1 MMFGRTRKKKNK
13 AWVVAVDMGYGHQR
27 AALPFRDIAQGGE
40 IITAND
46 YAGIPESDKNIWRD
60 SQRFYEII
68 SRFKKFPVLGDF
80 VFTIF
85 DKFQEIKE
93 FYPNNESID
102 APTLQL
108 KQVYRLF
115 EKKCW
120 GEHFIDQLNKNRLPL
135 LTTFFIP
142 AYMAEYWGY
151 RGPIYLI
158 IPDTDISRAWA
169 PLHPQKSKII
179 YCASTKRAAERLQR
193 YGVKKD
199 HIKVTGFPF
208 PREFTKGNAAGAKKD
223 LGRRLQVLDPKG
235 RYLKQYRKTVEQYV
249 GRISKKASRR
259 RVSLTFAIG
268 GAGAQAD
275 IAEDIME
282 SLKPLVKKG
291 LLELHLIAGIHTK
304 LAANLKKKAGP
315 HTFVHSSKNKKR
327 YFEDFSKILRKT
339 DILWTK
345 PSELVFYA
353 GLGVPLILAPPVGS
367 QEVSNR
373 RWLLDIGAG
382 IDQKKPEFVHQWLPD
397 LLQEGAFAEAAMQGF
412 IEIEKNGTENIRKLV
427 CGL

>member
-1 MMFGRTRKKKNK
+1 M
-13 AWVVAVDMGYGHQR
+13 DMGYGHQR
-27 AALPFRDIAQGGE
+27 TALSFQDIAQGGK
-40 IITAND
+40 IIAAND
-46 YAGIPESDKNIWRD
+46 YPGIPESDKNIWRD

-80 VFTIF
+80 FFAIF

-93 FYPNNESID
+93 FYPSNESID

-169 PLHPQKSKII
+169 PLRPKESKVI
-179 YCASTKRAAERLQR
+179 YCASTQRAATRLKR
-193 YGVKKD
+193 YGVQQKR
-199 HIKVTGFPF
+199 IIVTGFPF
-208 PREFTKGNAAGAKKD
+208 PQEFTKGNAMKAKKD
-223 LGRRLQVLDPKG
+223 LKRRLQTLDPNR
-235 RYLKQYRKTVEQYV
+235 RYLEKYARIVEQYL
-249 GRISKKASRR
+249 GRTQSPTFLRSKSDLTR

-268 GAGAQAD
+268 GAGAQVN
-275 IAEDIME
+275 IAEDIIE
-282 SLKPLVKKG
+282 GVKPLTREG
-291 LLELHLIAGIHTK
+291 TLELHIIAGIHK
-304 LAANLKKKAGP
+304 ELATALKRRAGKNI
-315 HTFVHSSKNKKR
+315 FVHFSPNKKR
-327 YFEDFSKILRKT
+327 YFQNFSKILSKT

-353 GLGVPLILAPPVGS
+353 SLGIPIIIAPAIGS
-367 QEVSNR
+367 QEVCNR

-382 IDQKKPEFVHQWLPD
+382 IDQKKPEFVYQWLPD
-397 LLQEGAFAEAAMQGF
+397 LIEQGALAEAAMQGF
-412 IEIEKNGTENIRKLV
+412 VEITRDGVDNIKKLV
-427 CGL
+427 CG